1 MGTKDNGL
9 TLEGLAKRLEALE
22 RENDELRSKVAT
34 LEGSGT
40 RRDELAETRS
50 LVPLRDGERASGFE
64 GRVSRR
70 SLLSKAGV
78 AAAGLVVAGAL
89 TQTDIREAKAAQIIG
104 DSNQSLR
111 GGVEGT
117 NNAQL
122 GFGVIGK
129 ATDGWGVD
137 GQADRGGVRGS
148 SLKGV
153 GVQGSGYPG
162 VMGWGYGHVGSGGT
176 GVKGDG
182 DVGVWGN
189 SRSLGWSSVYG
200 EHLGEAGYGVT
211 GDGKG
216 TSRAGVL
223 GRNPAGYGGHFQGA
237 TAVRGEATS
246 GYGGFFQGGKAQ
258 LRIVPKSTAGRPTSG
273 NHAKGE
279 ISMDSAA
286 TLWVCTVAGT
296 PGTWRKV
303 TTTAT

>member
-1 MGTKDNGL
+1 M
-9 TLEGLAKRLEALE
+9 
-22 RENDELRSKVAT
+22 
-34 LEGSGT
+34 
-40 RRDELAETRS
+40 
-50 LVPLRDGERASGFE
+50 
-64 GRVSRR
+64 
-70 SLLSKAGV
+70 
-78 AAAGLVVAGAL
+78 
-89 TQTDIREAKAAQIIG
+89 
-104 DSNQSLR
+104 
-111 GGVEGT
+111 EGT
-117 NNAQL
+117 NTVQ
-122 GFGVIGK
+122 FGYGVMGR

-137 GQADRGGVRGS
+137 GQADRAGVRGTS
-148 SLKGV
+148 FNGA
-153 GVQGSGYPG
+153 GVQGSGYSG
-162 VMGWGYGHVGSGGT
+162 VTGFGLGEEGSGAT

-286 TLWVCTVAGT
+286 TLWVCTVART